1 MHKISRALIFLSLV
15 AAFAF
20 GVSPAEAQKVKC
32 DPLPKVEWWS
42 QSHAKVI
49 ATVDKRYKGDWEKYI
64 ARWEKYGSR
73 MEKTLAAKSVAVVKS
88 RGIKLRWKILETHIK
103 QVKERIKVLRC
114 LSKSQASE
122 PAKDKPKAKKVT
134 RLGKK
139 KVVEVSGK
147 SLDLEVTAECE
158 NNVVTFQITN
168 LGDRWPQLGSINIY
182 GADNKALVSKRRM
195 KLRNSQQVTFKISR
209 NKAKKAKVLGLW
221 IEPSWFKRPFKY
233 DIKQSCW

>member
-88 RGIKLRWKILETHIK
+88 RGIKLRNDPELNAPQDNVSDDT
-103 QVKERIKVLRC
+103 VFF
-114 LSKSQASE
+114 
-122 PAKDKPKAKKVT
+122 
-134 RLGKK
+134 
-139 KVVEVSGK
+139 VE
-147 SLDLEVTAECE
+147 
-158 NNVVTFQITN
+158 VVTF
-168 LGDRWPQLGSINIY
+168 
-182 GADNKALVSKRRM
+182 V
-195 KLRNSQQVTFKISR
+195 
-209 NKAKKAKVLGLW
+209 
-221 IEPSWFKRPFKY
+221 
-233 DIKQSCW
+233 

>member
-1 MHKISRALIFLSLV
+1 M
-15 AAFAF
+15 
-20 GVSPAEAQKVKC
+20 
-32 DPLPKVEWWS
+32 
-42 QSHAKVI
+42 
-49 ATVDKRYKGDWEKYI
+49 
-64 ARWEKYGSR
+64 
-73 MEKTLAAKSVAVVKS
+73 
-88 RGIKLRWKILETHIK
+88 
-103 QVKERIKVLRC
+103 
-114 LSKSQASE
+114 
-122 PAKDKPKAKKVT
+122 
-134 RLGKK
+134 
-139 KVVEVSGK
+139 SGK